1 VFYPHWSPTPLIAG
15 IPAGFFLYFFL
26 KPLFVALSNTSLHSH
41 ASLGNLPAPSEWA
54 IIYADWYN
62 KI

>member
-26 KPLFVALSNTSLHSH
+26 KPLFVALITLFVALSN
-41 ASLGNLPAPSEWA
+41 
-54 IIYADWYN
+54 
-62 KI
+62 